1 MMLKGYSY
9 QEERAMFGGGM
20 EKLNRIGRPGR
31 GIGAHV
37 LQAG

>member
-9 QEERAMFGGGM
+9 QEGSHMFGGGM

-31 GIGAHV
+31 WIGAHV
-37 LQAG
+37 LQAC